1 MDSRLWIATL
11 VSLACDDGKRVS
23 SARDDRGWACGLDL
37 LESAFAK
44 ADSKACAVWITKEA
58 AALACLWSLWI
69 ATPLL
74 PQRLAMTE
82 MPKFQKWILVDLA

>member
-1 MDSRLWIATL
+1 MDRHA
-11 VSLACDDGKRVS
+11 AHA
-23 SARDDRGWACGLDL
+23 ARDDRNWAVSARNDRGSACGLDL
-37 LESAFAK
+37 LESTFAK
-44 ADSKACAVWITKEA
+44 ADSKACAVWIAKEA